1 MIASILPMIF
11 INSIV
16 DNIDTI
22 DDVTYSNTYML
33 RSIWYDV
40 DIDYITSMIPSTN
53 SIDDIDSTIDDVT
66 YSNTC
71 MLDSMW
77 LLLWLHCL
85 EKNISCFST
94 HQKTTRKIWCL
105 SQ

>member
-33 RSIWYDV
+33 GSIWYDV

-53 SIDDIDSTIDDVT
+53 SIDE
-66 YSNTC
+66 
-71 MLDSMW
+71 
-77 LLLWLHCL
+77 LLSI
-85 EKNISCFST
+85 KFIV
-94 HQKTTRKIWCL
+94 L
-105 SQ
+105 SGPSIHFYYGYIA

>member
-33 RSIWYDV
+33 GSIWYDV

-77 LLLWLHCL
+77 YDIDIDHTTSM
-85 EKNISCFST
+85 IPST
-94 HQKTTRKIWCL
+94 NSIDDIDSTWM
-105 SQ
+105 

>member
-11 INSIV
+11 INNIV

-22 DDVTYSNTYML
+22 DDVIYSNTYML
-33 RSIWYDV
+33 GSIWYDV
-40 DIDYITSMIPSTN
+40 DRDYITSMIPSTN

-77 LLLWLHCL
+77 YDIDIDY
-85 EKNISCFST
+85 IS
-94 HQKTTRKIWCL
+94 
-105 SQ
+105 

>member
-16 DNIDTI
+16 DNIDTN

-33 RSIWYDV
+33 GSIWYDV
-40 DIDYITSMIPSTN
+40 DIDYVTSMIQSTN

-77 LLLWLHCL
+77 YDIDIDYITLM
-85 EKNISCFST
+85 IPST
-94 HQKTTRKIWCL
+94 NSIDDIDSTWM
-105 SQ
+105 

>member
-77 LLLWLHCL
+77 YDIDIDYITSMILIT
-85 EKNISCFST
+85 NSIDDIDST
-94 HQKTTRKIWCL
+94 WM
-105 SQ
+105 

>member
-16 DNIDTI
+16 NNIDTM

-33 RSIWYDV
+33 GSIWYDV
-40 DIDYITSMIPSTN
+40 DIDYVTSMIPSTN

-77 LLLWLHCL
+77 YD
-85 EKNISCFST
+85 IDIDYITSMIPST
-94 HQKTTRKIWCL
+94 NSIDDIDSTWI
-105 SQ
+105 

>member
-1 MIASILPMIF
+1 MIASILQMIF
-11 INSIV
+11 INSTV

-33 RSIWYDV
+33 GSMWYDV
-40 DIDYITSMIPSTN
+40 DIDYTTSMIPSTN

-77 LLLWLHCL
+77 FD
-85 EKNISCFST
+85 IDIDYITTMIPST
-94 HQKTTRKIWCL
+94 NSIDDIDSTWM
-105 SQ
+105 

>member
-33 RSIWYDV
+33 GSIWYDV
-40 DIDYITSMIPSTN
+40 DIDYITSMITSTNSIDDIDSTIDDVTYSNTCILDSMWYDIDIDYITSMIPSTN
-53 SIDDIDSTIDDVT
+53 SIDDIDSTW
-66 YSNTC
+66 
-71 MLDSMW
+71 M
-77 LLLWLHCL
+77 
-85 EKNISCFST
+85 
-94 HQKTTRKIWCL
+94 
-105 SQ
+105 